1 MTDSLAP
8 ALVLGEVIEVQS
20 DIDGHKVRLQRYD
33 HPAGVETDWI
43 SIATPMAGDK
53 AGFLWTPKADTGDI
67 AVVAFAGRRPI
78 VLGFVYGGGQTP
90 PTTKPEEHIL
100 QSRDENKLVL
110 IDGDESGIHL
120 KDKHGNEIK
129 MDKDGITLKSSKKIM
144 IEASDTT
151 TVKGSTV
158 ELNP

>member
-1 MTDSLAP
+1 MSDNLSP

-43 SIATPMAGDK
+43 SLATPMAGDK
-53 AGFLWTPKADTGDI
+53 AGFLWTPKANAGDI

-90 PTTKPEEHIL
+90 PTAKPEEHIL
-100 QSRDENKLVL
+100 QSRDENRLVL
-110 IDGDESGIHL
+110 IDGDDSGIL
-120 KDKHGNEIK
+120 LQDKHGNEIR
-129 MDKDGITLKSSKKIM
+129 MDKDGITLKSAKKILV
-144 IEASDTT
+144 EASSTT
-151 TVKGSTV
+151 TIKGATV

>member
-1 MTDSLAP
+1 MTDSLSP

-20 DIDGHKVRLQRYD
+20 TIDGHMVRLQRYD
-33 HPAGVETDWI
+33 QPEGVETDWI

-53 AGFLWTPKADTGDI
+53 AGFLWTPSADAGDI
-67 AVVAFAGRRPI
+67 AVVGFAGSRPVI
-78 VLGFVYGGGQTP
+78 LGFLYGGGMTP

-100 QSRDENKLVL
+100 QSRDENRIVL
-110 IDGDESGIHL
+110 IDGDDSGILL
-120 KDKHGNEIK
+120 KDKHGNEIR
-129 MDKDGITLKSSKKIM
+129 MDKDGITLKSPKKIT
-144 IEASDTT
+144 IEADGTT